1 MFVATGDKT
10 EAPRLPWV
18 PLSIGDTLELN
29 DHREV
34 VAGICRITQGDRRAA
49 AGQKVG
55 KKRAGFARLPEAE
68 LMKEGEFVAGNKPC

>member
-34 VAGICRITQGDRRAA
+34 VAGICRITQGESE
-49 AGQKVG
+49 GSGGG
-55 KKRAGFARLPEAE
+55 KK
-68 LMKEGEFVAGNKPC
+68 